1 MRFFLTITTSLF
13 FVLPSL
19 AHGQDVF
26 IESQSVADQCL
37 PIGTIIDLSRQNSP
51 EANIARAQINE
62 AEADITAAKKLFE
75 PQLSVFGRSGVGDT
89 GITDSGV
96 SNQFGV
102 RASQRVFD
110 FGDSKFAKRAAQA
123 GLEERQYQERTTTNI
138 AVLSTLRS
146 IIDYQQSLAQSQLT
160 AQRRDFFREQKT
172 LTEALLSEGG
182 ATLTELANVSSRLAE
197 AESFYQ
203 ELQFVQSRSQTQIKS
218 DIQSSRQVCN
228 ASVQLEALFP
238 IIEQLQ
244 APGYAKQVVRE
255 YSPSLLGLLKRIEN
269 LDATLE
275 RQKRSRL
282 PVISIVGTGSYAS
295 FDRFDDFEFR
305 DRLGLDVSV
314 PLTGGTI
321 RSEQQR
327 ASARSNIARAEYA
340 RALRLAEENVEI
352 TIHRIK
358 SLKEQLVHLRET
370 EKQMKLRFDSAQ
382 IEKDVGVRTLQDL
395 IETRLEYEQAGLTR
409 IGAEFEIERQLL
421 VLLEQTGISITRT
434 Q

>member
-1 MRFFLTITTSLF
+1 MNRTSRSFL
-13 FVLPSL
+13 PAL
-19 AHGQDVF
+19 AHGQDDF
-26 IESQSVADQCL
+26 IEATSVADQCL
-37 PIGTIIDLSRQNSP
+37 PIGTIIDLSRLNSP
-51 EANIARAQINE
+51 EANIARAQIGE

-75 PQLSVFGRSGVGDT
+75 PQLSVFGRSGLGDT
-89 GITDSGV
+89 GIIDSGV
-96 SNQFGV
+96 SNQIGV
-102 RASQRVFD
+102 RASQRVYD
-110 FGDSKFAKRAAQA
+110 FGDSKYAKRAAQA
-123 GLEERQYQERTTTNI
+123 GLEAQQYQAQTTTNV

-146 IIDYQQSLAQSQLT
+146 IIDYQQSLAQSALT
-160 AQRRDFFREQKT
+160 AERRNFFKEQKT

-203 ELQFVQSRSQTQIKS
+203 ELQFVQSRSLTQIKS
-218 DIQSSRQVCN
+218 DVQSSRKVCDTDLK
-228 ASVQLEALFP
+228 LEEIFP
-238 IIEQLQ
+238 IVVHLQ

-255 YSPSLLGLLKRIEN
+255 YSPLLLGLSKRIEN
-269 LDATLE
+269 LDANLE

-282 PVISIVGTGSYAS
+282 PVISIVGTGSYS
-295 FDRFDDFEFR
+295 SLDRFDDFEFR
-305 DRLGLDVSV
+305 DRLGVDVSV

-340 RALRLAEENVEI
+340 RALRSSEENVEI

-382 IEKDVGVRTLQDL
+382 IEKDAGVRTLQDL

-421 VLLEQTGISITRT
+421 VLLEQTGISITHS

>member
-1 MRFFLTITTSLF
+1 M
-13 FVLPSL
+13 
-19 AHGQDVF
+19 
-26 IESQSVADQCL
+26 
-37 PIGTIIDLSRQNSP
+37 
-51 EANIARAQINE
+51 
-62 AEADITAAKKLFE
+62 
-75 PQLSVFGRSGVGDT
+75 
-89 GITDSGV
+89 
-96 SNQFGV
+96 
-102 RASQRVFD
+102 
-110 FGDSKFAKRAAQA
+110 
-123 GLEERQYQERTTTNI
+123 
-138 AVLSTLRS
+138 RS

-238 IIEQLQ
+238 IVEQLQ